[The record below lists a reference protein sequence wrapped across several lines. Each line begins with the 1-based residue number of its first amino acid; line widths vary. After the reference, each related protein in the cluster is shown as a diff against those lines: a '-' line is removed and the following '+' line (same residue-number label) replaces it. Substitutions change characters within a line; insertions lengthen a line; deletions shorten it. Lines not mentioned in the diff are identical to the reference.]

1 MNGKKVFVALL
12 FFSSTGLFASGGSVS
27 CDSSSGL
34 STLAALV
41 VSTGILLANPQRYKE
56 TGNKIRPHGPAYLT
70 VSQEL
75 QRVMNA
81 TRDQSCQA
89 GKSLLPVPSRTP
101 LEKNFADLG
110 CSGDRAASPDPLGKL
125 LSERPDKRAAERER
139 LLNATWDLTA
149 GQQRPLKNVLG
160 EESDSLSDGG
170 EKQRVREKRVRR
182 KRVREKRVLAPATQ
196 LPGQLLLV
204 GLPDSDGEL

>member
-12 FFSSTGLFASGGSVS
+12 FFSSTGLFASGGSAS
-27 CDSSSGL
+27 CGSSSGL

-41 VSTGILLANPQRYKE
+41 VSTGEFVRIVLANPQRYKG
-56 TGNKIRPHGPAYLT
+56 TGKKIPAYLT

-81 TRDQSCQA
+81 TKDQSCQA
-89 GKSLLPVPSRTP
+89 GESLLPVPSRTP
-101 LEKNFADLG
+101 LKKIFADLP

-125 LSERPDKRAAERER
+125 LSESPDKRVAERER

-149 GQQRPLKNVLG
+149 GQQQPLENVLAK
-160 EESDSLSDGG
+160 ESASLSDVG
-170 EKQRVREKRVRR
+170 KKKRVRR
-182 KRVREKRVLAPATQ
+182 KRVREPVTQ
-196 LPGQLLLV
+196 LQGQLLLA
-204 GLPDSDGEL
+204 GLPDSDSEL